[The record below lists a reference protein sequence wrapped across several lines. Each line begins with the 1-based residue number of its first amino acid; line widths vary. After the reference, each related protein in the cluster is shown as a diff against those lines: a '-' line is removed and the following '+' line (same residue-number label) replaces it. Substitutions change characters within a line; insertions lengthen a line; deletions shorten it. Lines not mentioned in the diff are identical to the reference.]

1 MKPPENMTRIVDRV
15 RYSTATAELI
25 AGDDYWDGHNFERS
39 GTNRFLYRTP
49 RGRYFTVSLTQWRGG
64 QDTLTPV
71 SLDEAIEEYERHLTE
86 HYVEYAAAFP
96 DVVVEEG

>member
-1 MKPPENMTRIVDRV
+1 MRPPENMTRIVDRV

-25 AGDDYWDGHNFERS
+25 TGDDYWDGHNFERS

-49 RGRYFTVSLTQWRGG
+49 RGRFFTVRLTQWQGE
-64 QDTLTPV
+64 QDTLEPV
-71 SLDEAIEEYERHLTE
+71 SLDQAIRLYEGPLTE
-86 HYVEYAAAFP
+86 HCVEYSVAFP